1 MNTDTHIKNENGTN
15 TSLPCN
21 FMDKTIADICRTI
34 VCALI
39 LTTSMIGNTM
49 VAIVVYRDRK
59 MRTTVNF
66 LIVNMAVSDFLCSVV
81 VIPRVLT
88 EIHTYHGSWLIRGTT
103 GLVLCKVVHF
113 LQDVTVAVS
122 LLTLLVIAIERYN
135 AISCPFL
142 LDTIPKKRCAVMI
155 LSTWVLAFLMY
166 ITNFFTF
173 EFSIV
178 EEGPSCHHS
187 WDRLVSDPKKATEI
201 ESLVH
206 TIMALMIPF
215 VVVIAFY
222 TVILIRIKR
231 TPVPGDQTSIGRR
244 RKRRRDRNILN
255 ILLAIVLAFGFC
267 WFPFIV
273 YTYLVTYIWI
283 KKDLNIEIPCYM
295 ETFGE
300 WALYLTFLNSSV
312 NPVIYFTFCENYRNG
327 LYKLFW
333 PCLSPFSDKYA
344 PSRVQAGVYRSNRRV
359 PRDEKEYIHLQVQ
372 NPWYFKTFIIAMAK
386 SRRWAPYNRDISY
399 SPGKSSYRRLRKKF
413 KKPEKRLI
421 WIHISLWI

>member
-1 MNTDTHIKNENGTN
+1 
-15 TSLPCN
+15 
-21 FMDKTIADICRTI
+21 
-34 VCALI
+34 
-39 LTTSMIGNTM
+39 
-49 VAIVVYRDRK
+49 

-88 EIHTYHGSWLIRGTT
+88 EIHTYHGSWLIGGTT

-187 WDRLVSDPKKATEI
+187 WDQLVSDPKKATEI

-206 TIMALMIPF
+206 TIMALMIPS

-295 ETFGE
+295 ENFGE

-333 PCLSPFSDKYA
+333 PCLSPCSDKYA
-344 PSRVQAGVYRSNRRV
+344 PSRVQAGGYRSNRRV

-372 NPWYFKTFIIAMAK
+372 NP
-386 SRRWAPYNRDISY
+386 
-399 SPGKSSYRRLRKKF
+399 
-413 KKPEKRLI
+413 
-421 WIHISLWI
+421 

>member
-1 MNTDTHIKNENGTN
+1 MKNENGTN

-39 LTTSMIGNTM
+39 LATSMIGNTM

-59 MRTTVNF
+59 MRTTINF

-88 EIHTYHGSWLIRGTT
+88 EIHTYYGSWLIGGTT

-122 LLTLLVIAIERYN
+122 LLTLLMIAIERYN

-206 TIMALMIPF
+206 TIMALMIPS

-231 TPVPGDQTSIGRR
+231 TPVPGDQTAIGRR

-255 ILLAIVLAFGFC
+255 ILLAIVLAFSFC

-283 KKDLNIEIPCYM
+283 KKDLDIDIPCYM

-333 PCLSPFSDKYA
+333 PCLSPCNVKQPHEKGSYKYA
-344 PSRVQAGVYRSNRRV
+344 SSRVQAGGYRSNRSV

-372 NPWYFKTFIIAMAK
+372 NP
-386 SRRWAPYNRDISY
+386 
-399 SPGKSSYRRLRKKF
+399 
-413 KKPEKRLI
+413 
-421 WIHISLWI
+421 

>member
-187 WDRLVSDPKKATEI
+187 WDRLVSDPKKAAEI

-300 WALYLTFLNSSV
+300 WALYLTFLNSSI

-333 PCLSPFSDKYA
+333 SCLSPFSDKYA

-372 NPWYFKTFIIAMAK
+372 NP
-386 SRRWAPYNRDISY
+386 
-399 SPGKSSYRRLRKKF
+399 
-413 KKPEKRLI
+413 
-421 WIHISLWI
+421 

>member
-1 MNTDTHIKNENGTN
+1 
-15 TSLPCN
+15 
-21 FMDKTIADICRTI
+21 
-34 VCALI
+34 
-39 LTTSMIGNTM
+39 
-49 VAIVVYRDRK
+49 

-88 EIHTYHGSWLIRGTT
+88 EIHTYHGSWLIGGTT

-135 AISCPFL
+135 AISRPFL

-166 ITNFFTF
+166 ITDFFTF

-206 TIMALMIPF
+206 TIMALMIPS

-273 YTYLVTYIWI
+273 YTYLVTYI
-283 KKDLNIEIPCYM
+283 
-295 ETFGE
+295 
-300 WALYLTFLNSSV
+300 
-312 NPVIYFTFCENYRNG
+312 
-327 LYKLFW
+327 
-333 PCLSPFSDKYA
+333 
-344 PSRVQAGVYRSNRRV
+344 
-359 PRDEKEYIHLQVQ
+359 
-372 NPWYFKTFIIAMAK
+372 
-386 SRRWAPYNRDISY
+386 
-399 SPGKSSYRRLRKKF
+399 
-413 KKPEKRLI
+413 
-421 WIHISLWI
+421 